1 MSAPVAM
8 QARFPYAT
16 GHTRKSER
24 LLKSMTPVVVVVIV
38 VKKCNHSLYST
49 MSFP

>member
-16 GHTRKSER
+16 EHTRKSER
-24 LLKSMTPVVVVVIV
+24 LHKSMTPVVVVVVIV
-38 VKKCNHSLYST
+38 VKKCNYSQQR
-49 MSFP
+49 